1 MVRTIKVANFY
12 QYVERHFL
20 TFVQSMISETTIT
33 RLEMIWDSYPDQSLT
48 RLTQDKRGC
57 RTKVQ
62 GLTPIP
68 GD

>member
-1 MVRTIKVANFY
+1 
-12 QYVERHFL
+12 
-20 TFVQSMISETTIT
+20 MISETTIT